1 MGFRCRCNPQ
11 HPKPLSSV
19 VPSGQGGVRFGSLA
33 DATYEGIG
41 VNAGGDVVRLE
52 MDPGKGGRPDV
63 GRGRRR
69 WVLWLLD
76 EVEPWLKWTLY
87 DAIVALLVAQLVKR
101 FGGKAE
107 TVLGLI
113 GWL

>member
-1 MGFRCRCNPQ
+1 MG
-11 HPKPLSSV
+11 
-19 VPSGQGGVRFGSLA
+19 
-33 DATYEGIG
+33 DATDEGID
-41 VNAGGDVVRLE
+41 VNAGGDAVRLE
-52 MDPGKGGRPDV
+52 MDPDKGSRPDL

-87 DAIVALLVAQLVKR
+87 DAIVALLVAHLVKR

>member
-1 MGFRCRCNPQ
+1 M
-11 HPKPLSSV
+11 
-19 VPSGQGGVRFGSLA
+19 A

-41 VNAGGDVVRLE
+41 VNAGGDVARLE